1 MKTSK
6 GPAMSWEDWGK
17 RDAVALAELV
27 RTKQVTAQELVA
39 QAAAAIEQLNPK
51 IGAVLEVYENILRDA
66 TADGPNKDGRLY
78 GVPMLLKD
86 LGSGL
91 RGRKQESGS
100 RLFQNYVM
108 TATDPTVENYLRAG
122 LVPIGRSTT
131 PEFGMTFDTTT
142 DYLGTLPVTR
152 NPWNLERTPGG
163 SSGGSAAAVAAGI
176 VPISMSSDGGGSTR
190 I

>member
-1 MKTSK
+1 MKISK
-6 GPAMSWEDWGK
+6 GPAMSSDEWGK

-39 QAAAAIEQLNPK
+39 QAAAAVEQLNPK
-51 IGAVLEVYENILRDA
+51 IGAVLEIYGNVLKDA
-66 TADGPNKDGRLY
+66 TVDGPNKEGRLF

-91 RGRKQESGS
+91 RGQKQESGS
-100 RLFQNYVM
+100 KLYRDHM
-108 TATDPTVENYLRAG
+108 MKATDPTVENYLRAG

-142 DYLGTLPVTR
+142 DYLGTLMVTR
-152 NPWNLERTPGG
+152 NPWNLE
-163 SSGGSAAAVAAGI
+163 
-176 VPISMSSDGGGSTR
+176 
-190 I
+190 